1 MMDIINVAVL
11 EKICSLASPGRYVV
25 FSEDEL
31 EEALP
36 EGGEYNSADLK
47 TALKNLL
54 TAGYI
59 DIKYSSGNLFCI
71 APLKKYMEPEIQ
83 SPPPVPEKKREKEGA
98 RSPFF
103 PAFFGG
109 ALGSLLVTLV
119 FALLGYA

>member
-1 MMDIINVAVL
+1 MMDRINVAVL

-54 TAGYI
+54 TA
-59 DIKYSSGNLFCI
+59 
-71 APLKKYMEPEIQ
+71 
-83 SPPPVPEKKREKEGA
+83 
-98 RSPFF
+98 
-103 PAFFGG
+103 
-109 ALGSLLVTLV
+109 
-119 FALLGYA
+119 

>member
-1 MMDIINVAVL
+1 MDRINVAVL

-36 EGGEYNSADLK
+36 ENGGDLIK
-47 TALKNLL
+47 SLKALSN
-54 TAGYI
+54 AGYI

-71 APLKKYMEPEIQ
+71 APIKKYVEPE
-83 SPPPVPEKKREKEGA
+83 PEVEAADEYEKPKKERGV
-98 RSPFF
+98 SPFF

-109 ALGSLLVTLV
+109 ALGSLIVTLV
-119 FALLGYA
+119 FAILGYA

>member
-1 MMDIINVAVL
+1 MMDRINVAVL

-59 DIKYSSGNLFCI
+59 DIKY
-71 APLKKYMEPEIQ
+71 
-83 SPPPVPEKKREKEGA
+83 
-98 RSPFF
+98 
-103 PAFFGG
+103 
-109 ALGSLLVTLV
+109 
-119 FALLGYA
+119 

>member
-1 MMDIINVAVL
+1 MDRINVAVL
-11 EKICSLASPGRYVV
+11 DKICSLASPGRYVV

-36 EGGEYNSADLK
+36 EDGGDLK
-47 TALKNLL
+47 KSLKALS

-71 APLKKYMEPEIQ
+71 APIKKYVEPE
-83 SPPPVPEKKREKEGA
+83 PDEDTADGEKPEKQRGA
-98 RSPFF
+98 SPFF

-119 FALLGYA
+119 FAILGYA